1 MTTAPKSAKLPVSC
15 YIRTLNEQRLIG
27 RVLEAIVEVVDEVVL
42 VDCGSTDKTLELA
55 AAAGARVV
63 SQPWLG
69 GGFQKRVGEEACR
82 HDWVLD
88 LDADEVITPELA
100 IELRALFAAG
110 EPAEGVYELKLVTA
124 PPVGEPWYNIR
135 LDFRNKLYD
144 RRRFRMPE
152 HKAWDQLELP
162 PGTRVGKLKGA
173 ILHYS
178 FRDFEH
184 YVDKLNRVSS
194 RRAADG
200 KKKSVGQIRLRLI
213 FGPAFY
219 FFKAFIMRG
228 LWRAGLYGLV
238 LARLSALSR
247 WLRDAKLYEAA
258 RKEQEKQGRS

>member
-1 MTTAPKSAKLPVSC
+1 MNSITKPARLPVSC

-27 RVLEAIVEVVDEVVL
+27 RVMSAALEIVDEVVL
-42 VDCGSTDKTLELA
+42 VDCGSTDRTLELA
-55 AAAGARVV
+55 EAAGARVV
-63 SQPWLG
+63 KQSWLG
-69 GGFQKRVGEEACR
+69 SGFQKRVGEEACR
-82 HDWVLD
+82 NDWVLD

-100 IELRALFAAG
+100 EELRALFAGPGPTAK
-110 EPAEGVYELKLVTA
+110 VYELKLVTA

-135 LDFRNKLYD
+135 LDYRNKLYD
-144 RRRFRMPE
+144 RRAFRMPE

-162 PGTRVGKLKGA
+162 SGTQVGKLKGA
-173 ILHYS
+173 LLHYS

-184 YVDKLNRVSS
+184 YVDKLNKVSS

-200 KKKSVGQIRLRLI
+200 KRKSIGQIRIRLL

-219 FFKAFIMRG
+219 FFKAFVMRG

-258 RKEQEKQGRS
+258 RLEQEKSRKP

>member
-1 MTTAPKSAKLPVSC
+1 MKITPNPAKLPVSC
-15 YIRTLNEQRLIG
+15 FIRTLNEQRLIG
-27 RVLEAIVEVVDEVVL
+27 QVMAAALEVVDEVVL
-42 VDCGSTDKTLELA
+42 VDCGSTDRTLELA
-55 AAAGARVV
+55 AASGARVV
-63 SQPWLG
+63 KQPWLG
-69 GGFQKRVGEEACR
+69 SGFQKRVGEEACR

-100 IELRALFAAG
+100 HELRNLFAQG
-110 EPAEGVYELKLVTA
+110 EPSERVYELKLVTA

-144 RRRFRMPE
+144 RRVFRMPE
-152 HKAWDQLELP
+152 HKAWDQLDLP
-162 PGTRVGKLKGA
+162 PDAKIGKLKGS

-200 KKKSVGQIRLRLI
+200 KKKSLGQIRLRIL

-219 FFKAFIMRG
+219 FFKAYVMRG
-228 LWRAGLYGLV
+228 LWRAGFYGLV
-238 LARLSALSR
+238 IARLSALSR

-258 RKEQEKQGRS
+258 RREQEKSRKP